1 MSREKQDDWK
11 RTQVRMP
18 QDQYDDVVN
27 YAEQNNLSLNS
38 AMLELIDKGLTQQ
51 QQGVGMGLP
60 PYSEYLK
67 SIEKTVSITDDSI
80 EKIAEKI
87 VNRLK
92 KAP

>member
-1 MSREKQDDWK
+1 
-11 RTQVRMP
+11 MP

-38 AMLELIDKGLTQQ
+38 QCLELIDQGPNSQE

-67 SIEKTVSITDDSI
+67 VYRKNGI
-80 EKIAEKI
+80 
-87 VNRLK
+87 NY
-92 KAP
+92 